1 MSPTTA
7 FAPLFLQVALTFV
20 LLFRLGQLRLR
31 LVRAGS
37 VNLRDYALGADVW
50 PAGANNVANAFRSQ
64 FELPVLFYVVT
75 VLAFMS
81 GRMSTGLLVLSWVFV
96 ASRLFHAL
104 IFVTTN
110 NIPRRF
116 AVFTGG
122 FLALVAMWL
131 VFFAD
136 LATDL

>member
-1 MSPTTA
+1 MAIVSRTA
-7 FAPLFLQVALTFV
+7 RVIATADIGKTE
-20 LLFRLGQLRLR
+20 
-31 LVRAGS
+31 A
-37 VNLRDYALGADVW
+37 VNC
-50 PAGANNVANAFRSQ
+50 
-64 FELPVLFYVVT
+64 
-75 VLAFMS
+75 LAIVIMS

>member
-1 MSPTTA
+1 MSLTAA
-7 FAPLFLQVALTFV
+7 FAPLFVQVALTFA

-50 PAGANNVANAFRSQ
+50 PVDANNVAQAFRNQ

-81 GRMSTGLLVLSWVFV
+81 GRMSMGLLVLSWLFV
-96 ASRLFHAL
+96 ALRLFHAL

-116 AVFTGG
+116 AVFVAG
-122 FLALVAMWL
+122 FLVLVAMWL
-131 VFFAD
+131 VF
-136 LATDL
+136 LVSLVTET